1 MKVNRLR
8 PRGSIPAQAVPAL
21 LILVKLAISGGAD
34 SDHPYRN
41 PDRVN
46 GVWVTIHDGT
56 DDGSNHGGL

>member
-1 MKVNRLR
+1 MKANSLR
-8 PRGSIPAQAVPAL
+8 PHGSIPAQAVPAL
-21 LILVKLAISGGAD
+21 LILAKLAIFGRAN

-56 DDGSNHGGL
+56 DDSSNHGGL